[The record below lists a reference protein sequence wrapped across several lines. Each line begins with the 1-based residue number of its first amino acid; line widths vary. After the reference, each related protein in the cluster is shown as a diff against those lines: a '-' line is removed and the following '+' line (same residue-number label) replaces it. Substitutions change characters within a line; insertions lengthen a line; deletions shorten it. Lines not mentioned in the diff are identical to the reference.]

1 MTRASIGGSR
11 CRIRLPHSTAL
22 ALAVTLAARLA
33 WADGGATAEA
43 NPTFTKDVAPI
54 LFDNCVT
61 CHRPGN
67 IAPMSLTSFAET
79 RPWARSIKA
88 LVVSRTMPP
97 WPADPENSLKF
108 RNERW
113 LDQEQIDTIVGW
125 VDGGAL
131 KGADADLPTLPEFPD
146 GWTYEGGDPD
156 YVFEL
161 PVEYSIAAEGKEDYL
176 DFYIAIP
183 WSEDRFAEVLELKP
197 SNYAVVHHSGTYVVD
212 LPPGKKVVEGVL
224 VNDSNAASE
233 TSATTG
239 ALAGRVAQRVFN
251 EVNLPGTNKLISYVP
266 GRGVE
271 RHRPGTG
278 KRLTAG
284 KWIRWEMHYNPTGRP
299 EVERSRFGIWFN
311 TVPVTHEVLTRQAG
325 NAFPTDPFGTDIYIV
340 EGEEIKPTRNADGT
354 VRRAKIPNIP
364 PYADNWKITGIT
376 PITEPITLYGLS
388 PHMHLRGKSLKWVV
402 TYPDGHEV
410 TVLDVPKFDF
420 NWQIHYEFAE
430 PLQLPA
436 GSKITG
442 IGVYDNS
449 LNNRWNPGPHL
460 DVYWGLQS
468 WDEMFQAFTEYTV
481 ESQDLTR
488 TGLTTD
494 DNCR

>member
-1 MTRASIGGSR
+1 MMRRAMTGAMAAAILLTAGS
-11 CRIRLPHSTAL
+11 AL
-22 ALAVTLAARLA
+22 A
-33 WADGGATAEA
+33 GGGGGEAT
-43 NPTFTKDVAPI
+43 PTFTRDVAPI

-79 RPWARSIKA
+79 RPWARSIKD

-97 WPADPENSLKF
+97 WPADPENSLPF
-108 RNERW
+108 RNERR
-113 LDQEQIDTIVGW
+113 LDQAEIDIIAAW
-125 VDGGAL
+125 VDGGAPR
-131 KGADADLPTLPEFPD
+131 GPAADLPPLPEFPE

-161 PVEYSIAAEGKEDYL
+161 PVEYAIAAEGEEDYI
-176 DFYIAIP
+176 DFYSAIP
-183 WSEDRFAEVLELKP
+183 WEEDRFAEVLELKP
-197 SNYAVVHHSGTYVVD
+197 SNYAVVHHSGAYVVD
-212 LPPGKKVVEGVL
+212 LPAGKMVVDGVL
-224 VNDSNAASE
+224 VDDPNAVPDPANDAGGS
-233 TSATTG
+233 
-239 ALAGRVAQRVFN
+239 GRVAQSVFN
-251 EVNLPGTNKLISYVP
+251 EVNLPGTSKLLSYVP

-284 KWIRWEMHYNPTGRP
+284 KWIRWTMHYNPTGKP
-299 EVERSRFGIWFN
+299 EVERSKLGIWFN

-340 EGEEIKPTRNADGT
+340 EGEEIRPTRDADGT
-354 VRRAKIPNIP
+354 VRRATIPNIP
-364 PYADNWKITGIT
+364 PYRDNWKITGIT

-402 TYPDGHEV
+402 TWPDGREV
-410 TVLDVPKFDF
+410 TILDVPGFDF
-420 NWQIHYEFAE
+420 NWQIHYELAD
-430 PLQLPA
+430 PLYLPA

-460 DVYWGLQS
+460 EVYWGQQS
-468 WDEMFQAFTEYTV
+468 WDEMYQAFTEYTI
-481 ESQDLTR
+481 ESQDLTKLGR
-488 TGLTTD
+488 STND
-494 DNCR
+494 DE